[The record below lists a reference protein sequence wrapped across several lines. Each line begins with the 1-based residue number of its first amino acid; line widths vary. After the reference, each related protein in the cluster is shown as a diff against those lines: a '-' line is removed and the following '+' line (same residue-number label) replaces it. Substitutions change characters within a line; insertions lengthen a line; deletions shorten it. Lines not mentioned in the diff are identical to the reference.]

1 MCCRIVT
8 CCFRSIQE
16 YGYNLAGRRVQGF
29 TSGASHGGTNNT
41 SAALLFACCACSGEA
56 VVTQAGK
63 EVNRL
68 FKSDFFGERALLVN
82 EPRGATVAASQ
93 ATVCLVLDRE
103 TFTEVLGPLD
113 SAMTVRW
120 AVHGGAGW
128 HVVPYAVLLAV
139 HALLHIAS
147 FGTVLAV
154 SMHESAYCRRCCDCA
169 PSGSA
174 TGTFASS

>member
-1 MCCRIVT
+1 
-8 CCFRSIQE
+8 
-16 YGYNLAGRRVQGF
+16 
-29 TSGASHGGTNNT
+29 
-41 SAALLFACCACSGEA
+41 
-56 VVTQAGK
+56 VTQAGK

-120 AVHGGAGW
+120 VVQVGVGG
-128 HVVPYAVLLAV
+128 H
-139 HALLHIAS
+139 
-147 FGTVLAV
+147 GTVCCAACRACSVASCTIWHCAGSLRARACRNWCVLGHYLHHQAV
-154 SMHESAYCRRCCDCA
+154 
-169 PSGSA
+169 
-174 TGTFASS
+174 